1 MIRAV
6 VVFILM
12 FFTGVGQAQKLNLHI
27 PSTTKIYNEEGKV
40 QMLISYNP
48 ACACK
53 VYSEFYNDGK
63 LYAQRTFKLLEKGEV
78 VDGEDVTYFRDGS
91 IKIYKLWKDALP
103 VGRFYFNHDDG
114 KLEHEEFYE
123 GKYKSGTWKYYDAF
137 GRLIREQI
145 YEPDKTLWNSKK
157 DYATYKYY
165 TNGVLTRTEKITNG
179 IKTVGGKKLTASPA
193 AGPVITT
200 KDGKEL
206 FRLKCSVCHAPE
218 KNGYGPALVNFHKNR
233 TNAWLLKWIKNAQQ
247 LLDAEDKDALELYK
261 LWGNKKHP
269 IQEKLNKEQ
278 IQAIIH
284 YLKL

>member
-6 VVFILM
+6 AFSILM
-12 FFTGVGQAQKLNLHI
+12 FFTVGSQAQKRNLNV

-40 QMLISYNP
+40 QMLITYNP

-63 LYAQRTFKLLEKGEV
+63 LYAKRTFKLIEKGEV

-91 IKIYKLWKDALP
+91 IKIYKLWQDALP
-103 VGRFYFNHDDG
+103 VGRFYFNNDDG

-123 GKYKSGTWKYYDAF
+123 GKYKSGTWKYYDDF

-157 DYATYKYY
+157 DHATYKYY
-165 TNGVLTRTEKITNG
+165 TNGVLSRTEKITNG
-179 IKTVGGKKLTASPA
+179 IKTIRGKKVAATPA

-206 FRLKCSVCHAPE
+206 FRLKCSVCHTAD
-218 KNGYGPALVNFHKNR
+218 KDSYGPALINFNRNR
-233 TNAWLLKWIKNAQQ
+233 TNAWLLKWIKDAQQ
-247 LLDAEDKDALELYK
+247 LLDEGDKGALTIHRQ
-261 LWGNKKHP
+261 WGNKKHP
-269 IQEKLNKEQ
+269 VQEKLNQEQ
-278 IQAIIH
+278 IQAIIN